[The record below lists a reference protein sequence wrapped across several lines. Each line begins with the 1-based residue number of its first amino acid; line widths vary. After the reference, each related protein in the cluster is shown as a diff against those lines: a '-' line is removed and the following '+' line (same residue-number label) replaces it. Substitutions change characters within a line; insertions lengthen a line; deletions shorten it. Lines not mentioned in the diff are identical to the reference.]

1 MPASFKHRFHPAA
14 LALLLLLAAQKPAG
28 AQSASSAAQ
37 TGTGTIPS
45 STPPAQPPKI
55 PLSHLYLHFFL
66 YEAHLEHLAEEHPI
80 KNVNG
85 APIKE
90 HLRKRIGL
98 SPAEWQ
104 SIAASSLRMET
115 SIRASQAQIHALA
128 SAEIQACRAS
138 PATCPRVPPN
148 LAQVREL
155 ERQRDQ
161 SIDLEVSNLEST
173 LGADSTAKLHT
184 YLQGQLASQIKIVN
198 LTPAQIQ
205 AARLAGKVAA
215 Q

>member
-1 MPASFKHRFHPAA
+1 M
-14 LALLLLLAAQKPAG
+14 QKPAG
-28 AQSASSAAQ
+28 AQSVSPTAQ
-37 TGTGTIPS
+37 SGSGTTPS
-45 STPPAQPPKI
+45 STAPAQPPKI

-66 YEAHLEHLAEEHPI
+66 YEAHLEHLAEDHPI

-90 HLRKRIGL
+90 HLRKRIDL

-128 SAEIQACRAS
+128 SADIQACRAS
-138 PATCPRVPPN
+138 PATCPHVPPS

-161 SIDLEVSNLEST
+161 AIDLEIKNMESA
-173 LGADSTAKLHT
+173 LAGLTAKLHT
-184 YLQGQLASQIKIVN
+184 YLQGQLSSQIKIVS
-198 LTPAQIQ
+198 LTPDQIQ
-205 AARLAGKVAA
+205 AARQTGKGATNDLAP
-215 Q
+215 